1 MSAVASIRGGA
12 AHAVV
17 PSIAL
22 GAQAERKALG
32 ARVWTIEL
40 AFAVLTL
47 LGLALVWSASSAMAL
62 ARHGSS
68 SHFFVKQ
75 LVWALLACVGFFA
88 ASRTPLPWIR
98 RGAGL
103 ALPLLSLALVYLLI
117 PGVAGERGGATRWI
131 VFHGVSLQPGEPTK
145 VALVLFLAR
154 WLARRPAPSG
164 KQVLEALAIAA
175 VPAGLVYRQPDLGTA
190 VVLTASALA
199 MLYLAGARPLH
210 VAGVVLAALPLLPL
224 ALIGHAYRW
233 HRLIAFWNPWENAR
247 TLGYQI
253 VQSFV
258 AFGSGGVFG
267 RGLGGGAQKLFYLPE
282 SHTDFVF
289 AVLGEEM
296 GFLGVVCV
304 ATLFLLLVVQG
315 SRVALAARDRFG
327 FLVAAGLTALIGL
340 EAAAN
345 MAVTL
350 GIVPTKGLALPF
362 LSYGGSALLS
372 SAIALGF
379 VLAIDRDSALGG
391 AGGEDSP

>member
-1 MSAVASIRGGA
+1 MSTLASIHGGA

-40 AFAVLTL
+40 GFAVLTL
-47 LGLALVWSASSAMAL
+47 LGLALVWSASSAMAFT
-62 ARHGSS
+62 RHGSS
-68 SHFFVKQ
+68 THFFVKQ
-75 LVWALLACVGFFA
+75 LAWALLAWAGFFA
-88 ASRTPLPWIR
+88 ASRTPVRWIR
-98 RGAGL
+98 RAAVL
-103 ALPLLSLALVYLLI
+103 ALPLAVLALACLLI

-131 VFHGVSLQPGEPTK
+131 TFHGVSIQPGEPAK

-154 WLARRPAPSG
+154 WLSRRPAPTG
-164 KQVLEALAIAA
+164 THVLQALAIAA

-190 VVLTASALA
+190 VVLGTSTLV
-199 MLYLAGARPLH
+199 MLFLAGARPRHLG
-210 VAGVVLAALPLLPL
+210 AVVLAALPLLPL
-224 ALIGHAYRW
+224 ALIGHTYRW

-296 GFLGVVCV
+296 GFLGVACV
-304 ATLFLLLVVQG
+304 AVLFFLLVVQG

-327 FLVAAGLTALIGL
+327 YLVAAGLTALVGL

-372 SAIALGF
+372 SALALGL

-391 AGGEDSP
+391 AGGEDET